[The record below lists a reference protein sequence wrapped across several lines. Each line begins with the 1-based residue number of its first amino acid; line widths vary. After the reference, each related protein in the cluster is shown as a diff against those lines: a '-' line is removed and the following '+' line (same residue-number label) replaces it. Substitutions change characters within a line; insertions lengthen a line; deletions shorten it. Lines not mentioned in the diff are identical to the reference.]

1 MQLNAGCELLF
12 EAQGPTPLV
21 LMLRPRSGAG
31 QWIMREE
38 YQIRPAVYVT
48 EFSDMYGNLCQR
60 VVAPQGPFSIHFSAT
75 VQTTDAIDV
84 APGAPYTPVE
94 DLPDDVL
101 HYTLPSRYCQS
112 DQLGNLASQI
122 TENAEP
128 GYDQAEAIRSWIF
141 ENVRYEYGT
150 SDASTSAVDT
160 AKTRVGVCRDFTHLG
175 ISLCRALN
183 IPARMVV
190 GYLYQLDP
198 MDLHAWFEAYVDGR
212 WYTFDA
218 TQQQP
223 RGNRIT
229 VAYGRDAADVAFTT
243 QFGPMTLNEMKVWVD
258 IVQPTDAEPGISE
271 AEKKAEDMPTLTA
284 QAGSTA

>member
-1 MQLNAGCELLF
+1 MQLNAGCELSF
-12 EAQGPTPLV
+12 EAQEPTPLI

-31 QWIMREE
+31 QWIIREE
-38 YQIRPAVYVT
+38 YQITPAVNVT
-48 EFSDMYGNLCQR
+48 EFTDMYGNLCQR

-75 VQTTDAIDV
+75 VQTADIIDV
-84 APGAPYTPVE
+84 SIGAPYTPVE

-112 DQLGNLASQI
+112 DQLGDLATEI
-122 TENAEP
+122 TSNSEP
-128 GYDQAEAIRSWIF
+128 GYDQAEAIRRWIHT
-141 ENVRYEYGT
+141 NIVYQYGT

-160 AKTRVGVCRDFTHLG
+160 ANKRIGVCRDFTHLG
-175 ISLCRALN
+175 ISLCRSLN

-212 WYTFDA
+212 WFTFDA
-218 TQQQP
+218 TQDQP

-243 QFGPMTLNEMKVWVD
+243 QFGAMTLNDMKVWVD
-258 IVQPTDAEPGISE
+258 AVEVESE
-271 AEKKAEDMPTLTA
+271 EKNR
-284 QAGSTA
+284 